1 VCLIAPTSTRDSTA
15 TMMIAASAAFGRK
28 NSSGVRNSV
37 AMPTPTA
44 VNAPAAGVCAPA
56 SKFTTER
63 DSAPVTGKPPE
74 TAEPRSAAPSAISS
88 WSGSTR
94 WRRLAASVNATEIDS
109 T

>member
-1 VCLIAPTSTRDSTA
+1 
-15 TMMIAASAAFGRK
+15 MMIAPRTAFGRK

-37 AMPTPTA
+37 ASATPTA
-44 VNAPAAGVCAPA
+44 VNAPAAGVWAPA

-63 DSAPVTGKPPE
+63 ESAPVTGKPPE
-74 TAEPRSAAPSAISS
+74 TAAPTSETPSAISS

-94 WRRLAASVNATEIDS
+94 WRRLAASVRATEIDS

>member
-1 VCLIAPTSTRDSTA
+1 MAIA
-15 TMMIAASAAFGRK
+15 
-28 NSSGVRNSV
+28 
-37 AMPTPTA
+37 TPTA
-44 VNAPAAGVCAPA
+44 VNAPAAGVWAPA

-63 DSAPVTGKPPE
+63 DNAPVTGNPPD

-94 WRRLAASVNATEIDS
+94 WRRLAASVRATEIDS